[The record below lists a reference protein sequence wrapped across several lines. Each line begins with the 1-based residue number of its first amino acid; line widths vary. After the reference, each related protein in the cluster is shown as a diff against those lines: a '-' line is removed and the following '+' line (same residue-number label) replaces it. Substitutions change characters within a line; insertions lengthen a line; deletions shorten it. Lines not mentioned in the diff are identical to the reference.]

1 MIFCRIY
8 LFFMV
13 LILSGSFFASND
25 SCLKISETNWN
36 KISQGKSYVETYK
49 DSETK
54 EKDTSKSKFKMPS
67 SDLGDFKYVFYILVA
82 GAILFLVV
90 KILQNINSAPSID
103 INKGRV
109 YTLSE
114 VEDKMLEI
122 DLDKIL
128 NDALIDKDYRL
139 ALRINFLIVIKM
151 LSLSGK
157 ITWTKEKT
165 NWEYFSE
172 IKDEMTA
179 LKFKEIVVTFES
191 IWYGEHTL
199 TENQYNRLQPA
210 YESFKNK
217 LA

>member
-1 MIFCRIY
+1 MIFRTIY
-8 LFFMV
+8 LFFVM
-13 LILSGSFFASND
+13 LLLSVSFFASKD
-25 SCLKISETNWN
+25 SCLKISETQWN

-49 DSETK
+49 DLETK
-54 EKDTSKSKFKMPS
+54 EKGTSKSNFKMPS
-67 SDLGDFKYVFYILVA
+67 GNIGGLKYVFYFLIA

-90 KILQNINSAPSID
+90 KIILNINASPSID

-128 NDALIDKDYRL
+128 DEALFANDYRL
-139 ALRINFLIVIKM
+139 ALRINFLIIIKN
-151 LSLSGK
+151 LSLTGK

-165 NWEYFSE
+165 NWEYFGE
-172 IKDEMTA
+172 IKEEMIA
-179 LKFKEIVVTFES
+179 LKFKEIVITFET

-199 TENQYNRLQPA
+199 TENQYKRLQPS

-217 LA
+217 LS